1 VIVYPIISSSNSFE
15 LYIFSMYKGICQL
28 LVGDDH
34 VNLIETSGKSGVVL
48 NNSPNKLLFLKV
60 DYYLLQFY
68 M

>member
-1 VIVYPIISSSNSFE
+1 
-15 LYIFSMYKGICQL
+15 MYKGICQL